1 MALKKITQ
9 EELDEVLKLHVLWLS
24 SSGREGKKAIL
35 NSTNLSDL
43 DLSRYNLKRANFHK
57 ANLNGANLN
66 ESFLKYVDL
75 REANLQDAYLQDA
88 YLDHVDLRG
97 ADLTGAFMQRS
108 SFRNADFFLADLY
121 GVDLQGAIY
130 SDEDLRRAVNVNP
143 KWFKGEIKERRVSNQ
158 LIDQLRAENKKFSEK
173 AKELEKEREQGQINE
188 EEFKKQNQ
196 DLAEK
201 NKLLEQQLIEAEE
214 RARREITKDN
224 IDKAINALK
233 NPNAYIENQ
242 ITIQNILAFIYGVF
256 ALMSFIVM
264 IRYISVKYEVF
275 GSLDFQK
282 ATIISWLFYVS
293 PIVLLGSLAIALI
306 NQVNHRLK
314 RILVLNERKRY
325 VEAMGGALK
334 ATVELSETDA
344 DAREK
349 IEGYMDT
356 IVKNTISRKV
366 DVLNLEETESDEIKS
381 LEVLDKIKSLLK
393 NK

>member
-1 MALKKITQ
+1 MAFKKITQ
-9 EELDEVLKLHVLWLS
+9 EELDEILEQHHLWLET
-24 SSGREGKKAIL
+24 EGKEGNRA
-35 NSTNLSDL
+35 NLSKVNL
-43 DLSRYNLKRANFHK
+43 GNFNLERVNLSK
-57 ANLNGANLN
+57 ANLKGASLIGANLSQSKL
-66 ESFLKYVDL
+66 SFANLSEAYMMFTDLSETIMTGTNLEGANLFRANLKGSVFPYAKLDRADFSSVDL
-75 REANLQDAYLQDA
+75 SGAMYLRKDFSNA
-88 YLDHVDLRG
+88 LNV
-97 ADLTGAFMQRS
+97 S
-108 SFRNADFFLADLY
+108 SKLSEKDSN
-121 GVDLQGAIY
+121 
-130 SDEDLRRAVNVNP
+130 
-143 KWFKGEIKERRVSNQ
+143 ERPVSNKE
-158 LIDQLRAENKKFSEK
+158 IEELREKNKELSEK
-173 AKELEKEREQGQINE
+173 AKNLEEEREEGKINT

-201 NKLLEQQLIEAEE
+201 NKLLELQLLEAEE

-224 IDKAINALK
+224 IDKAIDALK

-275 GSLDFQK
+275 GSMDFQK

-366 DVLNLEETESDEIKS
+366 DVLNLEEKESDEVKS
-381 LEVLDKIKSLLK
+381 LEILDKIKSILK
-393 NK
+393 G